1 MRDLAVLI
9 LSIGASTVMV
19 VVIFLIC
26 YIAYKTL
33 NDD

>member
-19 VVIFLIC
+19 IGILLIS
-26 YIAYKTL
+26 YIAYRTL